1 MWVMAYIKKTEVR
14 EFAKRKDLRVSGD
27 FYGALDQVVD
37 WYLSK
42 AAERATGN
50 GRKTLKGVDL

>member
-1 MWVMAYIKKTEVR
+1 MAYVKKTEVR

-27 FYGALDQVVD
+27 FYDALDQLID
-37 WYLSK
+37 MYLTK
-42 AAERATGN
+42 AGERAAGN

>member
-1 MWVMAYIKKTEVR
+1 MAYIKKTEVR

-27 FYGALDQVVD
+27 FYDALDQLIDTHLVRA
-37 WYLSK
+37 S
-42 AAERATGN
+42 ERASGN

>member
-1 MWVMAYIKKTEVR
+1 MAYIKKTEVR

-27 FYGALDQVVD
+27 FYDALDQLVD

-42 AAERATGN
+42 AAERASGN